1 MNVSFAEALRRLRI
15 KKGLSQQQLS
25 ELLHVDRST
34 IAKWETGDRLPDAA
48 MISRLSE
55 CLGAD
60 ITELLYVSERD
71 DETPK
76 VILVDDE
83 RIIVDGSI
91 PVLKE
96 ALPDAEVRGFTVP
109 AEAMDYVKNNR
120 VALVF
125 LDIEMGRI
133 NGLDVC
139 REMREIA
146 PRANVIYLTAYREY
160 SFDAWSTGAC
170 GFLLKPLTV
179 GAVKASLSR
188 LRYPIRGLDRR

>member
-15 KKGLSQQQLS
+15 KNNYSQQQLS
-25 ELLHVDRST
+25 DLLHVDRST
-34 IAKWETGDRLPDAA
+34 IAKWESGDRLPDAA

-60 ITELLYVSERD
+60 IAELLYASERD
-71 DETPK
+71 DKSPK
-76 VILVDDE
+76 IILVDDE
-83 RIIVDGSI
+83 RIIVEGSI

-96 ALPDAEVRGFTVP
+96 ALPDADVRGFTVP
-109 AEAMDYVKNNR
+109 AEALDYIRNNR

-133 NGLDVC
+133 SGLDVC
-139 REMREIA
+139 REMRGIA
-146 PRANVIYLTAYREY
+146 PRVNVIYLTAFREY

-179 GAVKASLSR
+179 EAVKASLSR
-188 LRYPIRGLDRR
+188 LRYPIRGFDRK